1 MAKYTMLLAE
11 YLERGGQLPATFSLI
26 QGFEDI
32 FKKHYC
38 DKEIGFET
46 ELLFF
51 MKLDEK
57 ADLYMQLYADK
68 LTRLAHAYDLFDA
81 GAKIRYTI
89 EDNAKSGS
97 KTLNAGAQHEE
108 LSETKG
114 AEHEETSFT
123 GGAQHTEGTEL
134 PFDSETAEPNIVN
147 DSAEYTNTNEV
158 DRDQTINTTETDRDA
173 YENGET
179 FSDEGSIERRETE
192 TGGSLD
198 ELQRRIEFVNGK
210 ARSLIYELLNEFKNC
225 FMGVY

>member
-11 YLERGGQLPATFSLI
+11 YLERGGQLPASFSLI
-26 QGFEDI
+26 NGFEDI

-68 LTRLAHAYDLFDA
+68 LTRLASAYNLFDA
-81 GAKIRYTI
+81 GARVRYTT
-89 EDNAKSGS
+89 DNRTFKGG
-97 KTLNAGAQHEE
+97 KQHA
-108 LSETKG
+108 ET
-114 AEHEETSFT
+114 
-123 GGAQHTEGTEL
+123 TEL
-134 PFDSETAEPNIVN
+134 PFDSANAEPNVLS
-147 DSAEYTNTNEV
+147 DTDEYTNTDDLERNEK
-158 DRDQTINTTETDRDA
+158 
-173 YENGET
+173 
-179 FSDEGSIERRETE
+179 E

-198 ELQRRIEFVNGK
+198 ELQRRVEFVNGK
-210 ARSLIYELLNEFKNC
+210 AKSLVEELLLVFKPC

>member
-1 MAKYTMLLAE
+1 MAKYTTLLAE
-11 YLERGGQLPATFSLI
+11 YLERGGQLPASFSLI

-46 ELLFF
+46 DLLFF

-68 LTRLAHAYDLFDA
+68 LTRLASAYNLFDE
-81 GAKIRYTI
+81 GAKVRYTI
-89 EDNAKSGS
+89 EGRTTN
-97 KTLNAGAQHEE
+97 LGAQHEE
-108 LSETKG
+108 ST
-114 AEHEETSFT
+114 FT

-134 PFDSETAEPNIVN
+134 PFDSENAEPNIIN

-158 DRDQTINTTETDRDA
+158 NRDA
-173 YENGET
+173 TEN
-179 FSDEGSIERRETE
+179 SDDTERTETE

-198 ELQRRIEFVNGK
+198 ELQRRIEFVNRK
-210 ARSLIYELLNEFKNC
+210 AVSIIEELLMVFKPC

>member
-11 YLERGGQLPATFSLI
+11 YLERGGQLPASFSLI

-81 GAKIRYTI
+81 GAKVRYTT
-89 EDNAKSGS
+89 EDR
-97 KTLNAGAQHEE
+97 KTNLGAQ
-108 LSETKG
+108 
-114 AEHEETSFT
+114 HEETSFT

-158 DRDQTINTTETDRDA
+158 DRDETENKD
-173 YENGET
+173 N
-179 FSDEGSIERRETE
+179 IERRETE

-210 ARSLIYELLNEFKNC
+210 ARSLINELLGEFKNC

>member
-26 QGFEDI
+26 EGFSDI

-57 ADLYMQLYADK
+57 ADMYVHLYADK
-68 LTRLAHAYDLFDA
+68 LTRLSSAYNLFDA
-81 GAKIRYTI
+81 GAKVRFST
-89 EDNAKSGS
+89 
-97 KTLNAGAQHEE
+97 
-108 LSETKG
+108 
-114 AEHEETSFT
+114 FT
-123 GGAQHTEGTEL
+123 GGKQHAETTEL
-134 PFDSETAEPNIVN
+134 PFDSANAEPNVLN
-147 DSAEYTNTNEV
+147 DSDEY
-158 DRDQTINTTETDRDA
+158 INT
-173 YENGET
+173 
-179 FSDEGSIERRETE
+179 DEARE

-198 ELQRRIEFVNGK
+198 ELQRRVEFVNGK
-210 ARSLIYELLNEFKNC
+210 AKSLIEELLNVFKPC

>member
-11 YLERGGQLPATFSLI
+11 YLERGGQLPASFSLI
-26 QGFEDI
+26 NGFEDI

-68 LTRLAHAYDLFDA
+68 LTRLANAYDLFDA
-81 GAKIRYTI
+81 GARVRYTTDDRTS
-89 EDNAKSGS
+89 ENNRTFKGG
-97 KTLNAGAQHEE
+97 KQHA
-108 LSETKG
+108 ET
-114 AEHEETSFT
+114 
-123 GGAQHTEGTEL
+123 TEL
-134 PFDSETAEPNIVN
+134 PFDSASAEPNVLS
-147 DSAEYTNTNEV
+147 DTDEYTNT
-158 DRDQTINTTETDRDA
+158 DD
-173 YENGET
+173 Y
-179 FSDEGSIERRETE
+179 EGSDNIERRETE

-198 ELQRRIEFVNGK
+198 ELQRRVDFVNGK
-210 ARSLIYELLNEFKNC
+210 AKSLIEELLLVFKPC

>member
-11 YLERGGQLPATFSLI
+11 YLERGGQLPASFALIDGFS
-26 QGFEDI
+26 EI

-68 LTRLAHAYDLFDA
+68 LTRLASAYNLFDA
-81 GAKIRYTI
+81 GAKVRYSTF
-89 EDNAKSGS
+89 NGGK
-97 KTLNAGAQHEE
+97 QHA
-108 LSETKG
+108 ET
-114 AEHEETSFT
+114 
-123 GGAQHTEGTEL
+123 TEL
-134 PFDSETAEPNIVN
+134 PFDSGRAEPNVLN
-147 DSAEYTNTNEV
+147 DS
-158 DRDQTINTTETDRDA
+158 DA
-173 YENGET
+173 YVNT
-179 FSDEGSIERRETE
+179 DEARE

-198 ELQRRIEFVNGK
+198 ELQRRVEFVNGK
-210 ARSLIYELLNEFKNC
+210 AKSLVEELLNVFKPC